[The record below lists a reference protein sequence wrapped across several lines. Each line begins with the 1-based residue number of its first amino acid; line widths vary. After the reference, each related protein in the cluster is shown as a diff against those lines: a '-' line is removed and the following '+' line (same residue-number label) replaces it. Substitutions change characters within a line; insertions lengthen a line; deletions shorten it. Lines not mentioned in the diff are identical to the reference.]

1 MQNIQYIVEGP
12 DRAGKTTYAK
22 KLVNKY
28 GLEYEHLSHKDDR
41 SAKFYL
47 QKLNDRNKVYDRL
60 FISEYVYSKVLE
72 RETDVDLDTL
82 KALVE
87 TAERLGWR
95 IVICLADDYNLTGEP
110 DFVVNNHEA
119 LRAEFERVAK
129 DLNLT
134 IRKRGI

>member
-1 MQNIQYIVEGP
+1 MQNIKYIVDGP

-22 KLVNKY
+22 ELVNKY
-28 GLEYEHLSHKDDR
+28 DLEYEHLSHKDDR
-41 SAKFYL
+41 RAKFYL
-47 QKLNDRNKVYDRL
+47 QKLNDENKVYDRL
-60 FISEYVYSKVLE
+60 FISEYVYSKVLG
-72 RETDVDLDTL
+72 RETDIDLGTL

-87 TAERLGWR
+87 TAEMLGWY
-95 IVICLADDYNLTGEP
+95 IVICLADDYDLSGEP

>member
-22 KLVNKY
+22 ELANKY

-41 SAKFYL
+41 RAKFYL

-60 FISEYVYSKVLE
+60 FISEYVYSKVLG

-110 DFVVNNHEA
+110 DFVVDNHEA